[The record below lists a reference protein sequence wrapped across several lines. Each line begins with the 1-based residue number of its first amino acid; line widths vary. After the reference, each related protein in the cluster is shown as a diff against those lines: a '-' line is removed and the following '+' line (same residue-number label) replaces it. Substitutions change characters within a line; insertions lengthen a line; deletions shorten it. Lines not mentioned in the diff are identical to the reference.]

1 MMQNKEVNA
10 DEIIK
15 RLDIIISLLIKQREE
30 KENTI
35 KRDTIAYLY
44 DMGLKDYEIAKIL
57 AKIRGYIAKEISKF
71 IRPKKK

>member
-1 MMQNKEVNA
+1 MMQNKELNA

-15 RLDIIISLLIKQREE
+15 RLDIIISLLIKQGDE

-35 KRDTIAYLY
+35 KRDTIGYLY

-57 AKIRGYIAKEISKF
+57 SRSRGYIGGEISKF

>member
-1 MMQNKEVNA
+1 MMQNKELNA

-30 KENTI
+30 KENII
-35 KRDTIAYLY
+35 KRDTIGYLY

-57 AKIRGYIAKEISKF
+57 AKSRGYIAKEISKF